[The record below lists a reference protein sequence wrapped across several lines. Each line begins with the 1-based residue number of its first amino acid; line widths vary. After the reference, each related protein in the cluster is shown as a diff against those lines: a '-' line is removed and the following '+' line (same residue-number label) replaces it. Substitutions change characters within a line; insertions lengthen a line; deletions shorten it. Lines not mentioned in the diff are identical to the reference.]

1 MHRVRSRLKRP
12 FTFSRRDVPETTHE
26 YEVPPLP
33 ESEVETVVQRLEER
47 NANRVNVP
55 PEVKALFLKMCLNV
69 CRLRVTDSNIDCG
82 CGEVKVTS
90 DSPCI
95 LREDVINMRNRVRL
109 VVELRSRSKR
119 FRDTIK
125 TYLGFRCHSEVLLNV
140 LNRAVD
146 LIDSTGHEK
155 ARKRRISRSTV
166 LGGSSIEQSNDSP
179 ENGSAACPLNKTTDP
194 DDEEWFYYKDFAFY
208 SLKEES
214 NYPWMRNPFL
224 FSILVTLSF
233 YIMSPVL
240 WCAILQDEN
249 ICPASEDGSHN
260 DYSSSLYFASV
271 TMSTVGYG
279 DITVLV
285 GEDSVENW
293 RIFIG
298 IVFMIISLVVSVV
311 GLHAGLDTQ
320 FNPFRRRIDDFLR
333 R

>member
-1 MHRVRSRLKRP
+1 
-12 FTFSRRDVPETTHE
+12 
-26 YEVPPLP
+26 
-33 ESEVETVVQRLEER
+33 
-47 NANRVNVP
+47 
-55 PEVKALFLKMCLNV
+55 MCLNV

-95 LREDVINMRNRVRL
+95 LRNDVINMRNRVRL
-109 VVELRSRSKR
+109 EVELRSKSTR
-119 FRDTIK
+119 FRDAIK
-125 TYLGFRCHSEVLLNV
+125 TFLGFHCHSETLLNV

-146 LIDSTGHEK
+146 LIDSSGHEK
-155 ARKRRISRSTV
+155 ARQRRLSRSTA
-166 LGGSSIEQSNDSP
+166 LEGSSSIS
-179 ENGSAACPLNKTTDP
+179 ENGIVACPLKKSQDP

-214 NYPWMRNPFL
+214 YYPWMRKPVL

-233 YIMSPVL
+233 YIMSPIL
-240 WCAILQDEN
+240 WCAILKDEN

-260 DYSSSLYFASV
+260 DWSSALYFASV

-279 DITVLV
+279 DITVLG
-285 GEDSVENW
+285 GEDFVENW
-293 RIFIG
+293 RIFVG
-298 IVFMIISLVVSVV
+298 IIFMILSLVVSVV
-311 GLHAGLDTQ
+311 GLHAGLDTH